1 MTPLVVAKPPGT
13 PQKQPPPKT
22 KLCGPAAAA
31 AGESSAGAGITTAGS
46 AAFAPLIAK
55 PTHDAASKA
64 RRSFITASDCF
75 GDIAGSWAS
84 FLRQGRKGP
93 PITNAAP
100 GPRAPPPTSW
110 ECRL

>member
-1 MTPLVVAKPPGT
+1 MTPLVCSKTPCT
-13 PQKQPPPKT
+13 PQKQPPAKT

-84 FLRQGRKGP
+84 FLRQGGKGP
-93 PITNAAP
+93 PITNAAT
-100 GPRAPPPTSW
+100 GQEGAPRA
-110 ECRL
+110 RGGV